1 MLARRL
7 VIGVAL
13 LTALGLCFGQSGP
26 VPAQSPASVRTYP
39 LPGHG
44 TLELEVARDWKD
56 DVAGPAD
63 LPPTITFS
71 PATGSAFQL
80 LVTPL
85 WSETSEAGFNAP
97 ARVRSFVE
105 QQGRGVLS
113 HAVEKQLVV
122 NSLAGPNPG
131 YFYSLTDRSP
141 APGEYRYMTQGA
153 VAVDDLV
160 VTFTFLS
167 NRRDDDER
175 NAVLGA
181 LAHARH
187 RPVPSP
193 LRP

>member
-1 MLARRL
+1 MRDVMLARRL

-13 LTALGLCFGQSGP
+13 LAGVGLCFGQSGP

-44 TLELEVARDWKD
+44 TLELEVARDWRD
-56 DVAGPAD
+56 DVERPVD

-71 PATGSAFQL
+71 PATGPGFQF

-85 WSETSEAGFNAP
+85 WGDASDSGFNDP

-105 QQGRGVLS
+105 QQGRGLLS
-113 HAVEKQLVV
+113 NAVEKQLVV
-122 NSLAGPNPG
+122 NPLAGPNPG
-131 YFYSLTDRSP
+131 YFFTLTDRSP
-141 APGEYRYMTQGA
+141 GPGEYRYLTQGA

-167 NRRDDDER
+167 NVRDDDER
-175 NAVLGA
+175 RAVLGA

-187 RPVPSP
+187 R
-193 LRP
+193 R

>member
-13 LTALGLCFGQSGP
+13 LAALGLCFGQSGP

-39 LPGHG
+39 LAGHG

-56 DVAGPAD
+56 DVATQAD

-71 PATGSAFQL
+71 PSSGAGFQFL
-80 LVTPL
+80 ITPL
-85 WSETSEAGFNAP
+85 WSQTSEADFNAP
-97 ARVRSFVE
+97 AKVRTFVE
-105 QQGRGVLS
+105 QQGRSLLS

-122 NSLAGPNPG
+122 SPLAGPNPG
-131 YFYSLTDRSP
+131 YFYSLTDRAP
-141 APGEYRYMTQGA
+141 GPGEYRYLTQGA
-153 VAVDDLV
+153 VAVDDLL

-167 NRRDDDER
+167 NRRDEAER

-187 RPVPSP
+187 R
-193 LRP
+193 R